1 MLTAEKLCSEMT
13 LEAKLNFNKYIH
25 FPITSMKEIW
35 VHERLLFELFIVT
48 VNDKKYTIEYTIYI
62 KLFKALN
69 VEVVLVIIQ
78 IVINV

>member
-1 MLTAEKLCSEMT
+1 
-13 LEAKLNFNKYIH
+13 
-25 FPITSMKEIW
+25 MKEIW
-35 VHERLLFELFIVT
+35 VHERLLFELFIFT

>member
-1 MLTAEKLCSEMT
+1 MT
-13 LEAKLNFNKYIH
+13 LETKLNFNKYIH
-25 FPITSMKEIW
+25 FLITSMKEIW
-35 VHERLLFELFIVT
+35 VNERLLFELFIVT

-62 KLFKALN
+62 KPFKALN